1 MVSLDSKALTLGLI
15 WLAVGVA
22 YLFFLTGGFKK
33 DPPEYREEI

>member
-1 MVSLDSKALTLGLI
+1 LI